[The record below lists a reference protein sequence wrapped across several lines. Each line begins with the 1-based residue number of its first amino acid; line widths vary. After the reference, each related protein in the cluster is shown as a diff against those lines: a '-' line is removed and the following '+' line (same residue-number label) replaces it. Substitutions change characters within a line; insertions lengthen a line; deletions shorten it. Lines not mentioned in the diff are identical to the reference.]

1 MWWPATFGNKGIRS
15 DGDVRG
21 IRKTCISMAIA
32 TYSDIQF
39 FMRQKVVDLPELQQD
54 ISDVLIEM
62 RGKANGKE

>member
-1 MWWPATFGNKGIRS
+1 
-15 DGDVRG
+15 
-21 IRKTCISMAIA
+21 MAIA